1 MVEVK
6 LVGLGKRYGPVTA
19 VHKVDLTVRDKEY
32 VTILGPSGCGK
43 TTLIRM
49 IAGIIEPTE
58 GKVFIDGKD
67 MTGVPIED
75 RYIGYVFQNIA
86 LFPHLTVQDNVSYG
100 PRARDMPRED
110 QMRISK
116 RFLDMV
122 KLLDKMGM
130 LPGELCGGEQ
140 QKASLARALSSGS
153 KLLLLD
159 EPRRRRRLTRARRT
173 EQDHVL
179 LPAREPLVEFLD
191 RLRLI
196 TRRLVVGDDLELPVA
211 ALDLAHRAVLRMRED
226 GLFCCESHVSRVRR
240 FRHRLST
247 SSFRPQTEIVTVRL

>member
-1 MVEVK
+1 MMVEVK
-6 LVGLGKRYGPVTA
+6 LEGLSKRYGPVTA
-19 VHKVDLTVRDKEY
+19 VDQVDLIVRDKEY

-75 RYIGYVFQNIA
+75 RDIGYVFQNIA

-100 PRARDMPRED
+100 PRAKDLPPEE
-110 QMRISK
+110 QARISK
-116 RFLDMV
+116 RFLEMV

-140 QKASLARALSSGS
+140 QK
-153 KLLLLD
+153 
-159 EPRRRRRLTRARRT
+159 
-173 EQDHVL
+173 
-179 LPAREPLVEFLD
+179 
-191 RLRLI
+191 
-196 TRRLVVGDDLELPVA
+196 
-211 ALDLAHRAVLRMRED
+211 
-226 GLFCCESHVSRVRR
+226 VSRQGPCPPAP
-240 FRHRLST
+240 SCCC
-247 SSFRPQTEIVTVRL
+247 